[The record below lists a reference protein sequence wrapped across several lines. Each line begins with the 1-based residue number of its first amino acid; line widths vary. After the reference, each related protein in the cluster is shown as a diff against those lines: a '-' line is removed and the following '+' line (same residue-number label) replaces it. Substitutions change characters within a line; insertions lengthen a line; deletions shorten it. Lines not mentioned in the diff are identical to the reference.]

1 MTYRSHIIDVS
12 FVYVARRHNVSFTC
26 VWPNPKNHWQKIHF
40 TPVNDLS
47 YTYYLY
53 FICICGAQTQSWQ
66 QVWEYVTHVWVIHV
80 TYVNELWCT
89 YYLCLICTCGAQTQ
103 CWQRVRIYDT
113 HVNDT
118 CHVCEYM
125 SRMWMS
131 HETYMEYKCHVFEY
145 HPHTHVWQQVWEYVT
160 HIWMIHVTY
169 VNESVTYMEDSYHVF
184 EYRVA

>member
-89 YYLCLICTCGAQTQ
+89 YYLCLICIFGAQTH
-103 CWQRVRIYDT
+103 CWQRVRICDT
-113 HVNDT
+113 HMNDT
-118 CHVCEYM
+118 CHVCEWVMVHILFMSHLYMWRADAMLATCENIRHTCEWYM
-125 SRMWMS
+125 SRMW
-131 HETYMEYKCHVFEY
+131 
-145 HPHTHVWQQVWEYVT
+145 
-160 HIWMIHVTY
+160 IHVTY
-169 VNESVTYMEDSYHVF
+169 VNESRNVYGV
-184 EYRVA
+184 